1 MRRHFVALCTLL
13 WSALLL
19 TAIYE
24 AWTTGAVPFADPG
37 EPGALTALA
46 QVRQVA
52 PPGESLPAPA
62 AWLQV
67 ALLQQAQNEFAT
79 AVLATSELPLHAG
92 QPFATTL
99 RFMAPPGVRWSG
111 GVAMDPDR
119 MLARPLAAGAARAVR
134 SQRLPANFVPGSRG
148 SYGAV
153 VRGECRGER
162 DGAWELELDVQAIP
176 GADADERLRA
186 DRTLPRQLELPLGA
200 MAASGIGEG
209 GTVVLL
215 QLTAN
220 SVPAER
226 TAVASYWH
234 AAAQQVGRE
243 PPVGYRPEAV
253 AAVTAMLFGDRD
265 LAEVARR
272 DPAASAMA
280 RVLAGTWPEG
290 AGEALDGL
298 GFDQLWRAVW
308 LQRDGAV
315 AEQLANGAA
324 FALWLRGQRLPPAS
338 MVSPPSGA
346 VGEQWD
352 WIRNRIAARVDRQP
366 NSLLLGVVFGLGL
379 VLACWRRSPAPT
391 VLLSR
396 GTVLALASFGLLEVL
411 GITGLLFWLIWSTV
425 VWRRM
430 SVAMP
435 WWVRLTIAV
444 GCSAAL
450 LWSLRWFAILDDFAV
465 VDAFLAIGRSG
476 CWLVIGWLLAADA
489 SWRAPVAFT
498 TFLGALVVVH
508 AAPLAYRI
516 GAGDELVDALGR
528 GAWLVA
534 MLAIATFVLLGRR
547 GDRGPTPAPALPTDL
562 AAAAG

>member
-52 PPGESLPAPA
+52 PPAEPQPTPA

-79 AVLATSELPLHAG
+79 AVLATSELPLRAG

-111 GVAMDPDR
+111 GVALDPDR
-119 MLARPLAAGAARAVR
+119 MLSRPLAAGAARAVR
-134 SQRLPANFVPGSRG
+134 SQRLPANFVLGSRG

-162 DGAWELELDVQAIP
+162 DGSWELELDVQSIP

-220 SVPAER
+220 SVPAEV

-253 AAVTAMLFGDRD
+253 AAVAAMLFGDRD
-265 LAEVARR
+265 LAEIARR
-272 DPAASAMA
+272 DPAASPMA
-280 RVLAGTWPEG
+280 RVLAGSWPED

-298 GFDQLWRAVW
+298 GFDQIWRAVW

-315 AEQLANGAA
+315 AGQLAGRAA
-324 FALWLRGQRLPPAS
+324 SVLRDRGRLLPPPS
-338 MVSPPSGA
+338 LVPPPSGE
-346 VGEQWD
+346 VGDRWD
-352 WIRNRIAARVDRQP
+352 EIRNYIDIREHRVWLWLPLRIALV
-366 NSLLLGVVFGLGL
+366 LGL
-379 VLACWRRSPAPT
+379 VLACCRRAPAPP
-391 VLLSR
+391 VQLSR
-396 GTVLALASFGLLEVL
+396 GTMLALAIFGLLEVL
-411 GITGLLFWLIWSTV
+411 GITGLLFWWIWSTV

-430 SVAMP
+430 SGAMP
-435 WWVRLTIAV
+435 WWVRMTIAV
-444 GCSAAL
+444 GFSAAL
-450 LWSLRWFAILDDFAV
+450 LWSLRWLAFHDDIAV
-465 VDAFLAIGRSG
+465 VGAFVALGRSG
-476 CWLVIGWLLAADA
+476 CWLVIGWLLASD
-489 SWRAPVAFT
+489 SRWRAPAAYA
-498 TFLGALVVVH
+498 TFLAALLVVH
-508 AAPLAYRI
+508 AAPLAHRI
-516 GAGDELVDALGR
+516 GAGNELVHALGR
-528 GAWLVA
+528 GAFLVA
-534 MLAIATFVLLGRR
+534 ILAIATFVLLGRR
-547 GDRGPTPAPALPTDL
+547 GDRGSTPAPALPMDL